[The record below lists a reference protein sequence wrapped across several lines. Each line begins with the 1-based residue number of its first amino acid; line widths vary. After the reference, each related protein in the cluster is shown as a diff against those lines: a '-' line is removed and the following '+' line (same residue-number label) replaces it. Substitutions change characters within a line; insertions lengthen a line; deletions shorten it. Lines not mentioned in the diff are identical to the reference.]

1 MRKGDSVEEVF
12 ITPETSVQLFIDED
26 GAALGRLCRI
36 ENGERVCDKPEVIS
50 MGPVMEIVS
59 EKLPGFSRFVV
70 AYIKDDGSAYVKK
83 GEYAEQKVW
92 WASEMTEEECWMEEL
107 WALRN

>member
-12 ITPETSVQLFIDED
+12 ITPETSMQVYIDED

-36 ENGERVCDKPEVIS
+36 EDGEWICDTPEVIS
-50 MGPVMEIVS
+50 MGPVREIVS
-59 EKLPGFSRFVV
+59 EKLPGFCRFVV
-70 AYIKDDGSAYVKK
+70 AYLKDDGSAYVKK
-83 GEYAEQKVW
+83 GEYAQQKVQ
-92 WASEMTEEECWMEEL
+92 WAGEMTEEECWMEEL

>member
-1 MRKGDSVEEVF
+1 MRKGDSIEELF

-36 ENGERVCDKPEVIS
+36 ENGERVCDNPEVIS
-50 MGPVMEIVS
+50 MGPVMEIVT
-59 EKLPGFSRFVV
+59 EKLPGAYRFVV
-70 AYIKDDGSAYVKK
+70 AYLKDDGSAYVKK
-83 GEYAEQKVW
+83 GEYAEEKVS